1 MSTNVSICAIGR
13 SVFRVAATRSS
24 LTTHHFFKGVPELV
38 TVSSRRGRVELKHD
52 LEIVFNHR
60 ALGDKHV
67 LKIEDVD
74 DPDALCVELEAVF
87 EQNPLWK

>member
-1 MSTNVSICAIGR
+1 M
-13 SVFRVAATRSS
+13 
-24 LTTHHFFKGVPELV
+24 
-38 TVSSRRGRVELKHD
+38 TVSSRPVRVEFDPPLAELKHD
-52 LEIVFNHR
+52 LEIVFNHP

-74 DPDALCVELEAVF
+74 DPAALCDELEAVF